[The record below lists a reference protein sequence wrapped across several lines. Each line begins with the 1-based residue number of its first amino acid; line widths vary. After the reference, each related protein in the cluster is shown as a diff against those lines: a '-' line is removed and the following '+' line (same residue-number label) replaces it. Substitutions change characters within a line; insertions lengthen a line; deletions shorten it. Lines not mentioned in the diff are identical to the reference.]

1 MKKRHV
7 KRESREREPGG
18 ERQLLYS
25 AAPIC
30 SDSAG
35 GGSIHSALHVC
46 VERGRQEESR
56 EKEGVGD
63 GWREWG
69 SEMGGERGGGGL
81 LVISPEGDNG
91 RGAQGQWLPCS
102 TLPAQLANQERAL
115 PARRTHKRRTLQ
127 QRHRRR
133 LQEEL
138 GILHTEHSRT
148 TTPSPGHTL
157 LGITA
162 SLFSEP
168 SPTPLGEKTLPH
180 HHPEENP
187 FLLIFT
193 LQRTPTNLQGLR
205 FPW

>member
-69 SEMGGERGGGGL
+69 SEMGGERGGGGA
-81 LVISPEGDNG
+81 PGD
-91 RGAQGQWLPCS
+91 LS
-102 TLPAQLANQERAL
+102 
-115 PARRTHKRRTLQ
+115 
-127 QRHRRR
+127 
-133 LQEEL
+133 
-138 GILHTEHSRT
+138 
-148 TTPSPGHTL
+148 
-157 LGITA
+157 
-162 SLFSEP
+162 
-168 SPTPLGEKTLPH
+168 
-180 HHPEENP
+180 
-187 FLLIFT
+187 
-193 LQRTPTNLQGLR
+193 
-205 FPW
+205 